1 MVEKYTKPIT
11 VKFPEIVWKAM
22 QKRIE
27 KKQKY
32 FPRYGEADLIR
43 TAVVKH
49 LKEKSILDKNKDY
62 L

>member
-1 MVEKYTKPIT
+1 MVKYTKPIT
-11 VKFPEIVWKAM
+11 VKFPETIWKAM

-27 KKQKY
+27 KKKKY
-32 FPRYGEADLIR
+32 YPRYGEADLIR

-49 LKEKSILDKNKDY
+49 LKEKALLKKDEHY